1 MQIEDGTGDGTGLK
15 INKLHEVLTR
25 SVVESEAESATDI
38 GNSYNINSG
47 IVALTG
53 TADSAMLYLK
63 NDEDSVLVI
72 EAIAVGIGTMSATI
86 TDSAL
91 VTLIRNPTT
100 GTIISDSNVASAI
113 ANRNFGSSNT
123 LKSTTLAYSASATG
137 KTFTDGDDAA
147 FFYTNGNQRLFAAI
161 DFELAKGSS
170 IGLKIDLGTSGGA
183 NVYAALIVHLKDDN
197 AA

>member
-1 MQIEDGTGDGTGLK
+1 MKIQDDTGQGNGLRV
-15 INKLHEVLTR
+15 NKLHEAFTR
-25 SVVESEAESATDI
+25 SVIESEAESATDI

-47 IVALTG
+47 IMALTG
-53 TADSAMLYLK
+53 TGDSAMLYIK
-63 NDEDSVLVI
+63 NDEDQTIVI
-72 EAIAVGIGTMSATI
+72 AGVAVGIGFLSATI
-86 TDSAL
+86 ADSAL

-100 GTIISDSNVASAI
+100 GTIVSDANIASAV

-147 FFYTNGNQRLFAAI
+147 FFFTNGNQRLFTNI
-161 DFELAKGSS
+161 DFELEKGSS
-170 IGLKIDLGTSGGA
+170 AGLKIDLGTSGGA
-183 NVYAALIVHLKDDN
+183 NVYAAFIIHLKDAD